1 MSDGRFAIIDPF
13 AGISGDMLLGALV
26 GAGAPRELLASLP
39 RRLGFP
45 EVRVE
50 FQTVVRCGISAVK
63 VDVRMP
69 DGSIEG
75 PHDLADG
82 QAGRHHHAGHSHA
95 DQRGHGGHRHLS
107 QLLEILEQAEISP
120 SARIRAAWAFRLL
133 CEAEGRVHGV
143 PAEQVSL
150 HEVGALD
157 ALVDIVGAIEA
168 IEALAL
174 DHVYTRPVALGSGWV
189 RSAHGLIPVPAPVTT
204 LLLEGFP
211 VLQGG
216 PVSGEATTPT
226 GAVMLRVLADGPPPA
241 YSRGIATGWGAGG
254 RDPEQYP
261 NALRVL
267 LATGSPEA
275 GEVVMLAT
283 DLDDLSPEYLE
294 PLRESMFAAGA
305 LDVQVWS
312 TQAKK
317 GRPGFRVEAST
328 PPAAADRVVEAMFAN
343 STTAGVR
350 RWTVERVTLARR
362 QMEIDAGPGVPVRV
376 KVVEAPGGDRAKPEY
391 DDVNAAARRLGRP
404 AHEIAREIQARA
416 DRILAG
422 SAPRVSPTPKEER

>member
-26 GAGAPRELLASLP
+26 GVGAPRELLASLP
-39 RRLGFP
+39 KRLGFP

-50 FQTVVRCGISAVK
+50 FRTVLRCGISAIK

-69 DGSIEG
+69 DGSIEE
-75 PHDLADG
+75 PHDLAED
-82 QAGRHHHAGHSHA
+82 QTLHHHHADHSRT
-95 DQRGHGGHRHLS
+95 DPRGHGGHRHLS
-107 QLLEILEQAEISP
+107 QLLEIIEHAEISP
-120 SARIRAAWAFRLL
+120 SARAGAARAFRLL

-157 ALVDIVGAIEA
+157 ALVDIVGAMEA
-168 IEALAL
+168 VEALDV
-174 DHVYTRPVALGSGWV
+174 DHVYTRPVALGSGWI
-189 RSAHGLIPVPAPVTT
+189 RAAHGLIPVPAPVTT
-204 LLLEGFP
+204 LLLEGLP
-211 VLQGG
+211 ALQGG
-216 PVSGEATTPT
+216 PVTGEATTPT
-226 GAVMLRVLADGPPPA
+226 GAVLLRVLTDGPPPA
-241 YSRGIATGWGAGG
+241 YSRGVATGWGAGG

-267 LATGSPEA
+267 MAAGSPEA
-275 GEVVMLAT
+275 AEVVMLAT

-294 PLRESMFAAGA
+294 PLRESMFVAGA
-305 LDVQVWS
+305 LDVQVLI

-317 GRPGFRVEAST
+317 GRPGFRVEASA
-328 PPAAADRVVEAMFAN
+328 PPAAADRVVEAMFSN

-350 RWTVERVTLARR
+350 RWTVERVTLVRR
-362 QMEIDAGPGVPVRV
+362 LMEIDAGSGVPVRV
-376 KVVEAPGGDRAKPEY
+376 KIVEAPGGERAKPEY

-416 DRILAG
+416 DRMLAG
-422 SAPRVSPTPKEER
+422 SAPRGSRTPKEER